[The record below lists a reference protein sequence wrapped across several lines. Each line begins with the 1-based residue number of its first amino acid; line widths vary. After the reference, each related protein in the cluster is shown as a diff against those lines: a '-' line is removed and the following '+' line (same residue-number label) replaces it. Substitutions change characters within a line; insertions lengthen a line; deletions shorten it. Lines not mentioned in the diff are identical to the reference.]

1 LNVFA
6 YLLVAIASPDT
17 SGNITNAV
25 AFARVTSKNATT
37 QPLHLTRPSATL
49 TTLTVTG
56 SGTHAAAVALLL
68 HLTAALLTLSLLT
81 SSITRTPAI
90 VFARQAKMDVA

>member
-25 AFARVTSKNATT
+25 AFARVSKNATT
-37 QPLHLTRPSATL
+37 QPLHLTTPSTTL